1 LRLLCQSDTLLMD
14 GNFAMAPRLFLQL
27 YILHVPLGETAVPV
41 VYAFMENKTQDSYEE
56 LLNAV
61 VAAAEATTET
71 SPNPGLVIT
80 VFETAAVNSARAV
93 FGEDVTTRGCYFHFR
108 QSTWRKIQELSLV
121 SLYMESDVFRLF
133 VGMMNGLAFLPLDD
147 IARGIE
153 FLRTTAPP
161 EAEDL
166 LDYFDSTYVTGTCT
180 APKFSPR
187 IWNMH
192 VATMTGDHR
201 TDNLAEAWNRKFS
214 SMVGHCHPTIWRAI
228 DALQSQQA
236 SVATVMTQEMA
247 GHPPK
252 KKTKRIYKEMQQR
265 LVTLCTQYVQGLRP
279 LNDFLR
285 GVGHMNTFS
294 Y

>member
-14 GNFAMAPRLFLQL
+14 GNFTMAPRLFLQL

-41 VYAFMENKTQDSYEE
+41 VYAFMENKAQDSYEE
-56 LLNAV
+56 LPNAV

-80 VFETAAVNSARAV
+80 VFETAAMSSARAV

-121 SLYMESDVFRLF
+121 SLYKESDVFRLF
-133 VGMMNGLAFLPLDD
+133 FGIMNGLAFLPLDD

-166 LDYFDSTYVTGTCT
+166 LDYFDITYVTGTFRRVLTRNGTVRLRRC
-180 APKFSPR
+180 APKFPPR

-201 TDNLAEAWNRKFS
+201 TNNLAEAWDRKFS

-252 KKTKRIYKEMQQR
+252 KRTKRIYKEM
-265 LVTLCTQYVQGLRP
+265 
-279 LNDFLR
+279 
-285 GVGHMNTFS
+285 
-294 Y
+294 